1 MKVLFDTN
9 VVLDLLLNRIP
20 HNQSA
25 LTLFKSVET
34 GKVEG
39 VLCATTLTTISY
51 LVAKSQNRQTAHQA
65 ILGLMR
71 LFQIAPVNEHTL
83 TRALNANYT
92 DFEDAVLYSSGVIF
106 GVDALVT
113 RNTKDFMEMIY
124 PVYFPTSLVDVLN
137 SSKW

>member
-9 VVLDLLLNRIP
+9 VILDLLLNRAP
-20 HNQSA
+20 HNQFA
-25 LTLFKSVET
+25 LTLFKAVEM

-65 ILGLMR
+65 ILSLMR
-71 LFQIAPVNEHTL
+71 LFHIAPVSDATL
-83 TRALNANYT
+83 NRALNANYR

-113 RNTKDFMEMIY
+113 RNTKDFEETIY
-124 PVYFPTSLVDVLN
+124 PVYFPTTLVDLLN
-137 SSKW
+137 HK